1 MRTRFA
7 PSPTGYIHLGTLR
20 TALFGY
26 LLSRRMQGAFVLRIE
41 DTDQERL
48 VADSAEN
55 IYRALDTVGIKYDE
69 GPNVGGPYAPYIQSQ
84 RKSGYLQYAEQLVE
98 KGGAYYCFC
107 DKGQT
112 AEVQDSTLDS
122 SQDDSGD
129 TIQSYD
135 RRCYGLSADAVR
147 ANLDAKMP
155 YIIRQLIPEGKTTF
169 VDQVFGEITVENT
182 TLDDQVLIKSDGM
195 PTYNFANVVDDHLM
209 KITHVIR
216 GTEFLPSTPKYN
228 LLYQALGWEIP
239 TYVHLPL
246 ILREGGGK
254 LSKRHGD
261 AYFEDFLAKGFLP
274 EAIIN
279 YIALL
284 GWSPPDNRE
293 IYSLTELGQIFNIE
307 GISKSPS
314 VFDINKL
321 RWVNGEYL
329 KAMDFDGFYK
339 LAVGYIDKAVARTD
353 CDRQYLA
360 KLIHGRVSVMDD
372 IAEAL
377 DFIDNLPEYD
387 NELFVH
393 KKSKSD
399 TAVAADVLSKIAPL
413 IADFDENSWNGEAL
427 YAFMTESAAAWGLKS
442 SQVLWPMRCA
452 LSGKPAT
459 PGGASDLLAILG
471 KQESLR
477 RVEIA
482 LVKLT

>member
-26 LLSRRMQGAFVLRIE
+26 LLSRKMQGTFVLRIE
-41 DTDQERL
+41 DTDQGRL

-55 IYRALDTVGIKYDE
+55 IYRALDIVGIKYEE

-84 RKSGYLQYAEQLVE
+84 RKSGYLQYAEQLVTN
-98 KGGAYYCFC
+98 GSAYYCFC
-107 DKGQT
+107 DKGQS
-112 AEVQDSTLDS
+112 ADVQNAPE
-122 SQDDSGD
+122 DDSD
-129 TIQSYD
+129 SVILSYD
-135 RRCYGLSADAVR
+135 RRCYGLTVDAIR

-169 VDQVFGEITVENT
+169 IDQVFGEITVENT

-293 IYSLTELGQIFNIE
+293 IYSLAELGQIFGIE

-329 KAMDFDGFYK
+329 KAMDFDGFYA
-339 LAVGYIDKAVARTD
+339 LAADYINKAVVKTD

-372 IAEAL
+372 IPEML

-387 NELFVH
+387 IELFVH

-399 TAVAADVLSKIAPL
+399 AAVAAEVLAKIAPKL
-413 IADFDENSWNGEAL
+413 ADFDENNWNGEQL
-427 YAFMTESAAAWGLKS
+427 YAFMNDFAAAAELKN
-442 SQVLWPMRCA
+442 SQVLWPIRCA

-459 PGGASDLLAILG
+459 PGGASDLLTILG
-471 KQESLR
+471 KEESLR
-477 RVEIA
+477 RIHA
-482 LVKLT
+482 AIKKLSKN